1 MTLSSKTSSTTRFPR
16 QHRLL
21 SPSEFKPLFD
31 QPTWRASSQHFLL
44 LVSENGLAAPRLGIV
59 IGKRRVKRA
68 VDRNLL
74 RRLMRESFRHRT
86 IELSGLDVVILVRT
100 DLHHPDKRL
109 IAEELGKVWT
119 KLLAKRAA
127 D

>member
-1 MTLSSKTSSTTRFPR
+1 MTSSSTTRFPR

-31 QPTWRASSQHFLL
+31 QPQWRASSQHFLL
-44 LVSENGLAAPRLGIV
+44 LVAANGLATPRLGIV

-74 RRLMRESFRHRT
+74 RRLIRETFRHRST
-86 IELSGLDVVILVRT
+86 DLAGLDIVVLVRA
-100 DLHHPDKRL
+100 DLRRPDKRL

-119 KLLAKRAA
+119 KLLAKRAT

>member
-1 MTLSSKTSSTTRFPR
+1 MTLSSKTSGTTRFPR

-86 IELSGLDVVILVRT
+86 MELSGLDVVILVRA

-119 KLLAKRAA
+119 KLLAKRAV

>member
-1 MTLSSKTSSTTRFPR
+1 MTSTGSRQFPR
-16 QHRLL
+16 SHRLL
-21 SPSEFKPLFD
+21 RPAEFKPLFD
-31 QPTWRASSQHFLL
+31 NPQWRASSQHFLL
-44 LVSENGLAAPRLGIV
+44 LVSENRLAAARLGIV

-74 RRLMRESFRHRT
+74 RRLMRESFRHLGP
-86 IELSGLDVVILVRT
+86 ELVGLDIVILVRANM
-100 DLHHPDKRL
+100 DHPDKS
-109 IAEELGKVWT
+109 AVTAELGKVWS

>member
-1 MTLSSKTSSTTRFPR
+1 MTSPGTTRFPR

-21 SPSEFKPLFD
+21 TPSQFKPLFD
-31 QPTWRASSQHFLL
+31 QPQWRASSQHFLL
-44 LVSENGLAAPRLGIV
+44 LVSANDLAAPRLGIV

-86 IELSGLDVVILVRT
+86 TELTGLDVVVLVRA
-100 DLHHPDKRL
+100 DLSHPDKRL

>member
-1 MTLSSKTSSTTRFPR
+1 MTSTGSRQFPR
-16 QHRLL
+16 SHRLL

-31 QPTWRASSQHFLL
+31 HPQWRASSQHFLL
-44 LVSENGLAAPRLGIV
+44 LVTENRLAAPRLGIV

-74 RRLMRESFRHRT
+74 RRLMRESFRHLGP
-86 IELSGLDVVILVRT
+86 ELAGLDIVILVRANI
-100 DLHHPDKRL
+100 DHPDK
-109 IAEELGKVWT
+109 AAVATELDKVWT
-119 KLLAKRAA
+119 KLLAKRAV

>member
-1 MTLSSKTSSTTRFPR
+1 MTSTGFRHFSR
-16 QHRLL
+16 SHRLL

-31 QPTWRASSQHFLL
+31 NPQWRASSQHFLL
-44 LVSENGLAAPRLGIV
+44 LVSENRLAAARLGIV

-74 RRLMRESFRHRT
+74 RRLMRESFRHLGP
-86 IELSGLDVVILVRT
+86 ELAGLDIVILVRANI
-100 DLHHPDKRL
+100 DHPNK
-109 IAEELGKVWT
+109 ATTAAELGKVWT

>member
-1 MTLSSKTSSTTRFPR
+1 MTSTGFRQFPR
-16 QHRLL
+16 SHRLL
-21 SPSEFKPLFD
+21 RPAEFKPLFD
-31 QPTWRASSQHFLL
+31 NPQWRASSQHFLL
-44 LVSENGLAAPRLGIV
+44 LVSENRLAAARLGIV

-74 RRLMRESFRHRT
+74 RRLMRESFRHLGP
-86 IELSGLDVVILVRT
+86 ELVVLDIATLVRANMY
-100 DLHHPDKRL
+100 HPDKS
-109 IAEELGKVWT
+109 AVTAELGKVCS

>member
-1 MTLSSKTSSTTRFPR
+1 MTSSSTTRFPR

-21 SPSEFKPLFD
+21 SPSQFKPLFD
-31 QPTWRASSQHFLL
+31 QPKWRASSQHFLL

-74 RRLMRESFRHRT
+74 RRLMRESFRHRSVD
-86 IELSGLDVVILVRT
+86 LAGLDIVVLVRA
-100 DLHHPDKRL
+100 DLRDPDKRL

>member
-1 MTLSSKTSSTTRFPR
+1 MTSSSTTSSTSRFPR

-31 QPTWRASSQHFLL
+31 QPQWRASSQHFLL
-44 LVSENGLAAPRLGIV
+44 LVTENGLAAPRLGIV

-74 RRLMRESFRHRT
+74 RRLIRESFRHRSADLT
-86 IELSGLDVVILVRT
+86 GLDIVVLVRA
-100 DLHHPDKRL
+100 DLRRPDKRL
-109 IAEELGKVWT
+109 IAEELGKVWA
-119 KLLAKRAA
+119 KLLAKRAT

>member
-1 MTLSSKTSSTTRFPR
+1 MTLSSKTSSTSRFPR

-31 QPTWRASSQHFLL
+31 QPQWRASSQHFLL

-74 RRLMRESFRHRT
+74 RRLLRESFRHRSV
-86 IELSGLDVVILVRT
+86 ELTGLDVVVLVRA
-100 DLHHPDKRL
+100 DLRHPDKRL
-109 IAEELGKVWT
+109 ISEELGKVWT
-119 KLLAKRAA
+119 KLLAKRAP

>member
-1 MTLSSKTSSTTRFPR
+1 MNSPGSRQFPR
-16 QHRLL
+16 SHRLL

-31 QPTWRASSQHFLL
+31 NPQWRASSQHFLL
-44 LVSENGLAAPRLGIV
+44 LVSENGLAAARLGIV

-74 RRLMRESFRHRT
+74 RRLMRESFRHLGP
-86 IELSGLDVVILVRT
+86 ELAGLDIVILVRANI
-100 DLHHPDKRL
+100 DHPEKAVFTAQL
-109 IAEELGKVWT
+109 AKVWS